1 MPFFIEDCQDVQHG
15 PLWTGKERKKGFIV
29 LVLESSWHTAQ
40 LKFSLVFTK

>member
-1 MPFFIEDCQDVQHG
+1 MCSMVHFGE
-15 PLWTGKERKKGFIV
+15 GKKEKKASNV